1 VISCRKGFRENHL
14 NALIGDLSTIEDE
27 LSLFRTEAGVLVK
40 GVAVKHTSAHTR
52 ANHDEMLRCRKG
64 GGPEKRTG

>member
-1 VISCRKGFRENHL
+1 
-14 NALIGDLSTIEDE
+14 LIADLSTIEDE

-64 GGPEKRTG
+64 GRPENRTG